1 MECVVYANIVEL
13 HLPPNPLP
21 PMHIVTGD
29 PPGSSVDLDVE
40 KKSFKLIY
48 NHAILRNLS
57 DNHMQKFPQPQ
68 MYSLDDSD
76 PKQQY
81 DNYL

>member
-13 HLPPNPLP
+13 HLPTNPP
-21 PMHIVTGD
+21 APHIVTGD

-40 KKSFKLIY
+40 KKSFKLTIMLY
-48 NHAILRNLS
+48 GNLS

-68 MYSLDDSD
+68 MC
-76 PKQQY
+76 
-81 DNYL
+81 